1 MAINKETL
9 IQTENVRVRVMHLQP
24 GEATPLHHHSEITD
38 HMVGL
43 TGTMQVKL
51 NDPSEEHGL
60 GPGERCQVEPD
71 RVHQVRNINTDKPAS
86 YLLVQGVGRYDF
98 KS

>member
-1 MAINKETL
+1 MTINKETL
-9 IQTENVRVRVMHLQP
+9 IQTEDVRVRVMNLQP

-43 TGTMQVKL
+43 TGKMQVKL
-51 NDPSEEHGL
+51 KDPSEELGL
-60 GPGERCQVEPD
+60 GPGERCQVESG
-71 RVHQVRNINTDKPAS
+71 RVHQVRNINTEKPAS
-86 YLLVQGVGRYDF
+86 YLLIQGVGRYDF